1 MLKRPQQSKR
11 RIAAELGARAD
22 ELAQLL
28 LACALEDLAAWP
40 GAVCLAPA
48 SPDQLGWAETLST
61 GTGRRYLLAQ
71 RSGNLGQRIVQIDG
85 LLRTQGEQRVIMLG
99 TDCPTLDAHY
109 LAQAN
114 AALHT
119 HEVVLGPARD
129 GGVVLMGSAR
139 PWPDLA
145 PLPWSTADL
154 DTALAERCRAAG
166 CRVAR
171 LAQLADVDTV
181 ADVRGLALK
190 LTGDARA
197 SRRALSAWL
206 AEQPDLLQTPS

>member
-48 SPDQLGWAETLST
+48 SPDDLGWAETLST
-61 GTGRRYLLAQ
+61 GAGRRYLLAQ
-71 RSGNLGQRIVQIDG
+71 RGGNLGERIVQIDG
-85 LLRTQGEQRVIMLG
+85 LLRTQGEHRVIMLG
-99 TDCPTLDAHY
+99 TDCPTLNAHY

-114 AALHT
+114 AALDT
-119 HEVVLGPARD
+119 HDVVLGPARD

-139 PWPDLA
+139 AWPDLA
-145 PLPWSTADL
+145 TLPWSTAEL
-154 DTALAERCRAAG
+154 AAALAERCRAAG
-166 CRVAR
+166 YRIAR
-171 LAQLADVDTV
+171 LSQLADVDSV
-181 ADVRGLALK
+181 ADVRCLAAN
-190 LTGDARA
+190 LTQDTRVA
-197 SRRALSAWL
+197 RRALDAWL
-206 AEQPDLLQTPS
+206 AEQADVLQTPS